1 MFVCRFAWNQGQSST
16 YTRGERGG
24 CNAQAKAPVA
34 ACGPLVV
41 NQLLPENPSL
51 LTSRKG
57 KLKAKGDMHAIERV
71 ENLLLV
77 LALVPEKPKLDV
89 TEVLFGGPSYFFLLV
104 SETSSYF
111 SEGTY
116 THSCLFSSL
125 S

>member
-1 MFVCRFAWNQGQSST
+1 
-16 YTRGERGG
+16 
-24 CNAQAKAPVA
+24 
-34 ACGPLVV
+34 
-41 NQLLPENPSL
+41 
-51 LTSRKG
+51 
-57 KLKAKGDMHAIERV
+57 MHAIERV

-77 LALVPEKPKLDV
+77 LALVPEKPKSDV